1 MKLVTP
7 FKGERKTP
15 EEYIPGKC
23 NIGARGRA
31 MRLATG
37 LVVIGLTAG
46 FGLVL
51 LPSPSFRVPR
61 LALALPI
68 YVGLLSI
75 LEGGMSFCVF
85 HAARGTYD
93 FHEKLGPI
101 GSSPTKMRVELDEW
115 RRKDRRKA
123 LLMHLEAISGA
134 VLLAILLF
142 LSF

>member
-7 FKGERKTP
+7 FKGEQETP
-15 EEYIPGKC
+15 QEYIPGKC
-23 NIGARGRA
+23 NIGTRGRA

-37 LVVIGLTAG
+37 LVVVSLTLG
-46 FGLVL
+46 FSLVFL
-51 LPSPSFRVPR
+51 AASSFRVPR

-68 YVGLLSI
+68 YVGLLSV

-101 GSSPTKMRVELDEW
+101 GSSPTKMKVELDEW
-115 RRKDRRKA
+115 RKKDKRKA
-123 LLMHLEAISGA
+123 LLMHSEAVIGA
-134 VLLAILLF
+134 VLLATLLF
-142 LSF
+142 LSS